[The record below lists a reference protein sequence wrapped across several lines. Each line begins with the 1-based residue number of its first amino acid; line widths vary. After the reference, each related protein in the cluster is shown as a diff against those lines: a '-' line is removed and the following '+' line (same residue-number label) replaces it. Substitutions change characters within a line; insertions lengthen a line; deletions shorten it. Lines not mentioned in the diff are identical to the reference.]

1 MHFYSSRRGHLENQ
15 CPQAGNNSKA
25 FKSMDANK
33 NEKLSQFKYFNTDF
47 DKVNCKTIPKDN
59 TASIGAYDAINLNKA
74 NTFIAG
80 TFAENHGQENH
91 VVHSFSS

>member
-33 NEKLSQFKYFNTDF
+33 NEKLSQFKYFYILLLILI
-47 DKVNCKTIPKDN
+47 KKIARQYPKTIQL
-59 TASIGAYDAINLNKA
+59 A
-74 NTFIAG
+74 
-80 TFAENHGQENH
+80 
-91 VVHSFSS
+91 